1 MTDLSVRIVEHGTPL
16 YDAVTDLRRS
26 ILRTPLGLDF
36 TVDELA
42 AEIDDIHFA
51 VLDGDDVVGTLL
63 LHRINSTMVQ
73 LKRMAVAERAQKKG
87 IGRVLVLAAENYAR
101 KNDIRTI
108 TMHARG
114 TAQGFYESLG
124 YVTDGVPFDEQSI
137 PHIVM
142 FKAL

>member
-1 MTDLSVRIVEHGTPL
+1 MADISVRIVEYGTPL
-16 YDAVTDLRRS
+16 YDAVTDLRRA
-26 ILRTPLGLDF
+26 ILRAPLGLDF

-51 VLDGDDVVGTLL
+51 ALEGDDVVGTLL
-63 LHRINSTMVQ
+63 LHPINPTTVQ
-73 LKRMAVAERAQKKG
+73 LKRMAVAERVQKKG

-101 KNDIRTI
+101 KNNVRTI
-108 TMHARG
+108 TMHARA

>member
-1 MTDLSVRIVEHGTPL
+1 MADISVRIVEHGTPL
-16 YDAVTDLRRS
+16 YDAVTDLRRA

-51 VLDGDDVVGTLL
+51 ALEREDVVGTLL
-63 LHRINSTMVQ
+63 LHPINPTTVQ

-87 IGRVLVLAAENYAR
+87 IGRVLVLAAEKYAR
-101 KNDIRTI
+101 KNNVRTI
-108 TMHARG
+108 TMHARE

-124 YVTDGVPFDEQSI
+124 YVTDGAPFDEQNI

-142 FKAL
+142 FKTI